1 MFDYQVGG
9 SLAADDPT
17 YIERQADSD
26 LYEALL
32 RGELCYVL
40 TSRQTGKS
48 SLRLRTRHRIES
60 TDNGRCASV
69 DMTRIGSE
77 NITPTQWYQGIAFDL
92 LRSLKLYKQVDLPQW
107 WAAQGTLS
115 PVQKLGN
122 FFEEI
127 LLNSF
132 PQENFFIFVD
142 EIDSV
147 QSLRFPVDDFFAL
160 VRYFYNQRAEYP
172 LYQRLTWA
180 LFGAA
185 SPSALVSDIRR
196 TPFNVGIAISL
207 PGFTLTEAASL
218 LPGLIPYVE
227 RPQQVLSAIL
237 EWTDGQ
243 PFLTQKLCSL
253 VQQEGQS
260 SVHIEIPF
268 EEDGLWVEQLVRTYV
283 IENWMFQDEPEHLRT
298 VQRYLLSDPT
308 QVGRLLAQYQQ
319 MLQQDEGL
327 VVSGT
332 PDDFYTLLLSGLA
345 IQNKGIL
352 RVQNRIYCEVFNL
365 AWVQQQQANLRPYA
379 VKLDR
384 WVKSNYQDESQLLR
398 ARALIDAQE
407 WSAGKSLGDL
417 DYQFLAASQLSERRY
432 RERRIVEILAVLSY
446 RSNELKPYLERISI
460 AVSELLIV
468 DWSVVTLCKD
478 NEERILASSFD
489 LGNTEDE
496 TYNLHLTVTGY
507 VFKNGCPLIVE
518 DTELSIEEYESEEGY
533 RSYLGVPLRIST
545 GEIVGTIC
553 SFNKAPRR
561 FDQQEVQLATI
572 FAERAASAI
581 ENYQLYQELQEINQT
596 LKKRLSHGV

>member
-48 SLRLRTRHRIES
+48 RLRLRTRHRIES
-60 TDNGRCASV
+60 TGNGRCASV

-185 SPSALVSDIRR
+185 SPSALGRDIRR